1 MRSKIGDELAE
12 WVLEMTMIF
21 GWKLLRT
28 SVVLFIT
35 LIVINDQ
42 SRRGFFQVTLH

>member
-1 MRSKIGDELAE
+1 MRSRIGDELAE
-12 WVLEMTMIF
+12 WVLERTMVF
-21 GWKLLRT
+21 GWKSLRI

-42 SRRGFFQVTLH
+42 SRGFFQVTLH